1 MKIKTL
7 RNLDYT
13 APHLKRKQIK
23 FEKINAINIK
33 KRTKLKL
40 KKNKLNSKIKSKR
53 GSFGKVLNRTIYIK

>member
-40 KKNKLNSKIKSKR
+40 KKKQIKFK
-53 GSFGKVLNRTIYIK
+53 N